1 MIIRALNANHD
12 WTFGK
17 GKQDY
22 LRDQNAVM
30 ENIQTRLLSFFN
42 DCFFDLRAGIDWF
55 RLLGTKNT
63 DKEIELSC
71 RAIILGSYGVLRM
84 NSISVALIRNQRS
97 IRLEYSIDTVF
108 SSNVIQITE
117 VGNA

>member
-1 MIIRALNANHD
+1 MIIRALDAYHD

-22 LRDQNAVM
+22 LRGQNAVM

-55 RLLGTKNT
+55 RLLGTKDT
-63 DKEIELSC
+63 EKEIELSC
-71 RAIILGSYGVLRM
+71 KAVILGSYGVVRM
-84 NSISVALIRNQRS
+84 NTISVSVLRSQRKVN
-97 IRLEYSIDTVF
+97 LEYNIDTVY
-108 SSNVIQITE
+108 SSRVSQTIE
-117 VGNA
+117 VGNV